1 VSIGP
6 ISIIKAEKLLDWK
19 PTNLFLMLEEY
30 VKFYNDIDLKFKFK
44 TEFEE
49 MLEDLP
55 KKIKE
60 YIQNKEIEK
69 LI

>member
-1 VSIGP
+1 
-6 ISIIKAEKLLDWK
+6 
-19 PTNLFLMLEEY
+19 MLEEY